1 MIYSPKRGIAIF
13 ASVCSV
19 LLAFFF
25 VEDRYISS
33 TELGAFETQ
42 IVQTLKSFQDKTNL
56 RLDLRLYEE
65 LMSQIRNYRKDL
77 LDNPTDLELRE
88 LLKQK
93 QKYAEVV
100 KRRIDDNLKMYRL
113 PN

>member
-1 MIYSPKRGIAIF
+1 
-13 ASVCSV
+13 
-19 LLAFFF
+19 
-25 VEDRYISS
+25 
-33 TELGAFETQ
+33 
-42 IVQTLKSFQDKTNL
+42 
-56 RLDLRLYEE
+56 
-65 LMSQIRNYRKDL
+65 MSQIRNYRKDL